1 MTATLMMPPLT
12 FFLLPGVLV
21 AGVFAEGL
29 LVAAAFD
36 ADAFRSATAFWS
48 ATALPEGLD
57 AADANRELFDAV
69 RFDSSASRAA
79 RSERRETMSLLAVG
93 FGVCGVFEALSSEPG
108 IPNGAKV

>member
-1 MTATLMMPPLT
+1 MTAMLMMPPLT

-21 AGVFAEGL
+21 AGVLTAGVF
-29 LVAAAFD
+29 VAAAFD
-36 ADAFRSATAFWS
+36 ADVFWS
-48 ATALPEGLD
+48 ATALVEGLE

-93 FGVCGVFEALSSEPG
+93 FGVCGVVGVLSSEPG